1 MAAFLEFKGM
11 KKFFR
16 IMSNYFKQVKEDNV
30 TSYASSCA
38 FFIFLSLIPMIM
50 LLFAIL
56 PYTPVDPKLLTDWV
70 VKEFPAGTG
79 SFIISI
85 LNEVSNRSIGLISV
99 TAIATFWSAGKGVNS
114 LIAGFNAID
123 KNVDRRNGLWLRVIA
138 SVYTLVFLMGVIFML
153 VLVVGGNLIT
163 GIIVGHFPNL
173 EIVFAKLMNF
183 RSLISIGV
191 LSVLFMCC
199 YSLLP
204 YKKHKLREQFP
215 GAVISALA
223 WTGFSYL
230 FSFYV
235 NKFNAFSMY
244 GSLTTIIILMFWLY
258 MCMYILFLGD
268 NLNKYFRPVIKGVMN
283 KKPISELKGQLESL
297 EES

>member
-1 MAAFLEFKGM
+1 M

-70 VKEFPAGTG
+70 IKEFPAGTG
-79 SFIISI
+79 NFIVSI
-85 LNEVSNRSIGLISV
+85 LNEVSDRSIGLISI
-99 TAIATFWSAGKGVNS
+99 TAIATFWSAGKGINS

-123 KNVDRRNGLWLRVIA
+123 EYVDRRNGIWLRVIS
-138 SVYTLVFLMGVIFML
+138 SVYTMIFLLGVIFVL
-153 VLVVGGNLIT
+153 VLVVGGNFIT
-163 GIIVGHFPNL
+163 GIIVGYFPNL
-173 EIVFAKLMNF
+173 EVVFSKLMSF

-191 LSVLFMCC
+191 LSVLFMFC

-230 FSFYV
+230 FSLYV

-268 NLNKYFRPVIKGVMN
+268 NLNKYFRPVIKGLMN
-283 KKPISELKGQLESL
+283 KTPMSEIKGQLESL

>member
-1 MAAFLEFKGM
+1 M
-11 KKFFR
+11 KKFIR
-16 IMSNYFKQVKEDNV
+16 IISNYFKQVKEDNV

-79 SFIISI
+79 NFIVSI
-85 LNEVSNRSIGLISV
+85 LNEVSGRSIGLISV

-123 KNVDRRNGLWLRVIA
+123 KYVDKRNGIWLRVIA
-138 SVYTLVFLMGVIFML
+138 SVYTLIFLLGVVFVL
-153 VLVVGGNLIT
+153 VLVVGGNFIT
-163 GIIVGHFPNL
+163 GLIVGHFPNL
-173 EIVFAKLMNF
+173 EVVFAKLMNF
-183 RSLISIGV
+183 RTLISIGV
-191 LSVLFMCC
+191 LSILFMLC

-204 YKKHKLREQFP
+204 YKKHRLREQFP
-215 GAVISALA
+215 GAVISALG

-268 NLNKYFRPVIKGVMN
+268 NLNKYFRPVIKGVMS
-283 KKPISELKGQLESL
+283 KTPMSELKGQLESL